1 MIVFFLIA
9 ASLEQEARGN
19 TTNRVK
25 KLKNEFMKEIE
36 PMKEDMDPMKEE
48 IESMKEEI
56 GSLKEEIGS
65 MKEELSEFKKMIM
78 EQLGKKNCTF
88 TEDNE
93 ENDHALMKADSNDN
107 LEDKYANVSSKD
119 PELGEEEERDDEGGV
134 YILEIDKKTSF
145 YPITSDDSYGF
156 SGAGYFDEN
165 GELIA
170 IHLGHDVEM

>member
-78 EQLGKKNCTF
+78 EKLGKKNCTI
-88 TEDNE
+88 TEENE
-93 ENDHALMKADSNDN
+93 ENDNTLMK
-107 LEDKYANVSSKD
+107 
-119 PELGEEEERDDEGGV
+119 DD
-134 YILEIDKKTSF
+134 
-145 YPITSDDSYGF
+145 
-156 SGAGYFDEN
+156 
-165 GELIA
+165 
-170 IHLGHDVEM
+170 